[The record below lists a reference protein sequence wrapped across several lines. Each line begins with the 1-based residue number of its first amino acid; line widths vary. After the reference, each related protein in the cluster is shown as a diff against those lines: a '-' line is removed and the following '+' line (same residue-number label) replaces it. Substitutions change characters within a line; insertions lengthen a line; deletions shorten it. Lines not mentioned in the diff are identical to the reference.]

1 MTENRKTPKLRF
13 KGFTDAWEQRK
24 LINYLEVSSKK
35 NIDEA
40 YRKEDVLSVSGDY
53 GIVNQIEF
61 QGRSFAGVS
70 VAQYGVVDTGD
81 VVYTK
86 SPLKFNPYG
95 IIKTNIGKAG
105 IVSTLYAVYKP
116 LDNVY
121 SEFVQIYF
129 EQDARMNNY
138 MHPLVNKGAKN
149 DMKVSNENALK
160 GKVCFPSMDEQIK
173 ISEYFANLDNLITLH
188 QRKLER
194 LKNVKKSM
202 LDKMFPKDGEVVP
215 EIRFKGFTDAWEQRK
230 VGDIAEFS
238 KGVGYSKG
246 DLRETG
252 TPIILYGRLYTNY
265 QFFLGEI
272 YTFATPKDGSVYS
285 KGNEVIIPASG
296 ETAEDIARA
305 SAVEKSGI
313 LLGGDLNVLRPF
325 KFINPLFL
333 SLTISNGEPHK
344 NLAKRAQGKSVVHI
358 HNSDIQDV
366 SILFPSRLEQDR
378 IVSVFRKLDNLITL
392 HQRKSF

>member
-1 MTENRKTPKLRF
+1 MAF
-13 KGFTDAWEQRK
+13 
-24 LINYLEVSSKK
+24 S
-35 NIDEA
+35 
-40 YRKEDVLSVSGDY
+40 
-53 GIVNQIEF
+53 
-61 QGRSFAGVS
+61 
-70 VAQYGVVDTGD
+70 
-81 VVYTK
+81 
-86 SPLKFNPYG
+86 
-95 IIKTNIGKAG
+95 
-105 IVSTLYAVYKP
+105 
-116 LDNVY
+116 
-121 SEFVQIYF
+121 
-129 EQDARMNNY
+129 
-138 MHPLVNKGAKN
+138 
-149 DMKVSNENALK
+149 
-160 GKVCFPSMDEQIK
+160 
-173 ISEYFANLDNLITLH
+173 
-188 QRKLER
+188 
-194 LKNVKKSM
+194 
-202 LDKMFPKDGEVVP
+202 
-215 EIRFKGFTDAWEQRK
+215 WEQRK

-265 QFFLGEI
+265 QFFLSEI

-392 HQRKSF
+392 HQRKLDRLKNIKKSMLDKMFPKDGEVVPEIRFKGFTDAWEQRKLGEICQVTMGQSPDGTTYSEVPLGYILVQGNADLNNGWVCPRTWTTQKTKTAEKGDLILSVRAPAGAVGKTSYNVVIGRGVAGIKGNEFIYQSLIKMDLGGYWRTIAAGSTFESINSDAVNNAKLMVPQDIEEQNIVGGYLYLFDKLITLHQRKSF

>member
-1 MTENRKTPKLRF
+1 MAFSWEQRKVGDIAEFSKGVGYSKGDLRETGTPIILYGRLYTNYQFFLGEIYTFATPKDGSVYSKGNEVIIPASGETAEDIARASAVEKSGILLGGDLNVLRPFKFINPLFLSLTISNGEPHKNLAKRAQGKSVVHIHNSDIQDVSILFPSRLEQDRIVSVFRKLDNLITLHQRKLERLKNVKKSMLDKMFPKDGEVVPEIRF

-188 QRKLER
+188 QR
-194 LKNVKKSM
+194 NSQYC
-202 LDKMFPKDGEVVP
+202 
-215 EIRFKGFTDAWEQRK
+215 IRRIRK
-230 VGDIAEFS
+230 ECLMI
-238 KGVGYSKG
+238 
-246 DLRETG
+246 
-252 TPIILYGRLYTNY
+252 
-265 QFFLGEI
+265 
-272 YTFATPKDGSVYS
+272 
-285 KGNEVIIPASG
+285 
-296 ETAEDIARA
+296 
-305 SAVEKSGI
+305 
-313 LLGGDLNVLRPF
+313 
-325 KFINPLFL
+325 
-333 SLTISNGEPHK
+333 
-344 NLAKRAQGKSVVHI
+344 
-358 HNSDIQDV
+358 
-366 SILFPSRLEQDR
+366 
-378 IVSVFRKLDNLITL
+378 
-392 HQRKSF
+392 